1 MSKPR
6 SAGLGSNFLVGILG
20 ILLFGGIVCALTC
33 TRPGIDSY
41 EEKRGAVRA
50 TLADQIRKDAH
61 VKLNG
66 YAWVDQKAG
75 VVQIPID
82 RALELAAAEL
92 KSKKVGA
99 SDVKVEMPYPVGLAA
114 PAATPA
120 PAPGDKAAPAAK
132 PGVPAPKP
140 DAPAAKPAAPAAKPD
155 APAAKP
161 AAPAAKPDAPTAKPA
176 EPAPKPA
183 PAAVPQPAPPAAP
196 KAETPAPVK
205 APPAPGTP
213 ISSEQKSSD
222 LKK

>member
-1 MSKPR
+1 MAKPR

-82 RALELAAAEL
+82 RALELAAADL
-92 KSKKVGA
+92 KGKKVGA
-99 SDVKVEMPYPVGLAA
+99 SGVKVEVPYPVGLSA

-132 PGVPAPKP
+132 P
-140 DAPAAKPAAPAAKPD
+140 AA
-155 APAAKP
+155 
-161 AAPAAKPDAPTAKPA
+161 
-176 EPAPKPA
+176 PAPKPA